1 MIIKVWLENNM
12 DGHSLLW
19 ALEHP
24 GCFSNGKDA
33 TEALANFPAAF
44 VDYQH
49 WLAAH
54 TEESWCRDITDFDV
68 QLQETFN
75 GYVVNDKFDLAVDG
89 YEVNAWFRHDWLPL
103 TRMDTRRA
111 SQVLKWSRED
121 LLKLTMNL
129 PAAVLDRTY
138 EHERWSIRGALGHIA
153 TAERWYLEN
162 LDIAGGD
169 LKELPDDIFKKL
181 GVVRERLLNI
191 IPEIEGMEKVV
202 GSEGEFWSPR
212 KMLRRAVW
220 HELDHID
227 HIRKLLKK

>member
-19 ALEHP
+19 ALELP

-33 TEALANFPAAF
+33 AEALVNFPAAF
-44 VDYQH
+44 VEYQR

-68 QLQETFN
+68 QLQETFDC
-75 GYVVNDKFDLAVDG
+75 YVVDEKFDLAMDG
-89 YEVNAWFRHDWLPL
+89 YEVDAWFRHDWLPL
-103 TRMDTRRA
+103 TRMDTKRA
-111 SQVLKWSRED
+111 AQVLTWSRED
-121 LLKLTMNL
+121 LLKLTEKL
-129 PAAVLDRTY
+129 PAATLDKTY
-138 EHERWSIRGALGHIA
+138 DHERWSIRGVMEHIA
-153 TAERWYLEN
+153 NAEWWYMDRLDMSGTARN
-162 LDIAGGD
+162 
-169 LKELPDDIFKKL
+169 ELPKDA
-181 GVVRERLLNI
+181 VERLFAVRQRFLHI
-191 IPEIEGMEKVV
+191 LPETEGMEKVV
-202 GSEGEFWSPR
+202 GRAGELWSPR